1 LQIQKK
7 SLNYLIKRGIWD
19 KQSLSMEPPFK
30 SIVEYVPTQ
39 SVEND
44 SLIREFRQLR
54 ILRVE
59 AVIEGERFGR
69 CALVGVQ
76 ETGLAALCLNHA
88 LRAQA
93 ALPPIERPHPH
104 CHAYFVAHVGDLFSR
119 KFALSVCVCSW

>member
-1 LQIQKK
+1 L
-7 SLNYLIKRGIWD
+7 
-19 KQSLSMEPPFK
+19 EPPFK

-39 SVEND
+39 GVEHD
-44 SLIREFRQLR
+44 RLIREIRQLR

-76 ETGLAALCLNHA
+76 EAGLAALCLNHA

-93 ALPPIERPHPH
+93 ALSPIERPHSH
-104 CHAYFVAHVGDLFSR
+104 RHAYFVTHVCHLFLPQVC
-119 KFALSVCVCSW
+119 AL